1 MKQFF
6 SNSKQEKK
14 SGFHDLKM
22 TEFNAGCVKFG
33 WDYIGFDLY
42 TGGNFTNH
50 WADCAELC
58 RKIYWF
64 CHYWTW
70 NISSKVCWLKDFTTG
85 YIGGIFLR

>member
-1 MKQFF
+1 
-6 SNSKQEKK
+6 
-14 SGFHDLKM
+14 M
-22 TEFNAGCVKFG
+22 TGILYTAVKFG
-33 WDYIGFDLY
+33 WDYWGSDV
-42 TGGNFTNH
+42 GNAFTNH